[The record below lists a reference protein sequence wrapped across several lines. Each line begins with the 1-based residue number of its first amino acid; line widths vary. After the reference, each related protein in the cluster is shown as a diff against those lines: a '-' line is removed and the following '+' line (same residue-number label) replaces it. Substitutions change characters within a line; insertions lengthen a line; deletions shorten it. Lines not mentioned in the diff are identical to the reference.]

1 MGISWQ
7 ETENQECIGR
17 KYIDKSIFKY
27 GIHIPLQYREG
38 FYKNIKDHYIELGK
52 SQGIRLIFDNYD
64 AAVEIRNINSKSRSE
79 TIQIRY
85 DSNKEFKEYLTNKFK
100 YTYSLIVDEENEI
113 DTDEYIDFYRGKEL
127 NTFYIKCNMHNTLN
141 KEVEDFINTIKTT
154 SMSKSYKIP
163 LLWAFYNNGNIKLKI
178 NEDDIYNS
186 FKDFYS
192 KEENGVDLQGQKSTE
207 NYKSWGKDEYIKL
220 AKNGPIKYLLGGTSK
235 YFYKENDL
243 FCLSENLASY
253 IKEKEFIQ
261 EFKEA
266 IESLEYK
273 YYKRE
278 VNRLKES
285 YKDNMELK
293 ELIRSFEGEYEKNY
307 NIEED
312 EKLRDEFLNKFP
324 MDDLKDLELERYA
337 LGYKTDNL
345 CWWLEYNTIPLG
357 SIRGGNAKKFKI
369 YYANEGQTWIYPI
382 NQFSSVEE
390 AWNNLR
396 GSIYNFV
403 KEFSLGNYDN
413 LNNSGIISSM
423 KMFKTKL
430 LYMYFPEKLLPVYSI
445 EHIQKLLDYF
455 GHSNNEIKKLDIVEV
470 NMKLKAFK
478 DSSEEFKNWDGLKF
492 MRFLYSSIF
501 PKLNIDE
508 ISAKDIYD
516 EDGSEYVEKI
526 EEKEE
531 VYMESNQIIKI
542 INNYINSKGYT
553 YKQEQLSNLYL
564 SLKTKPFVI
573 LAGISGTGKSK
584 IVRLFADSIGANYHL
599 ISVRPDWNDGSDLLG
614 YKNLKDEFIEGQ
626 LTKIIIEASKQ
637 ENKNKPYLICL
648 DEMNLARVEYYLSD
662 YLSIIESRQ
671 KIDQD
676 IITDNL
682 IEDKKLHIP
691 DNVYIIGTVNM
702 DETTFTFSRKV
713 LDRANTI
720 EFSDV
725 YLESLFTNKNKEI
738 IGSLN
743 INNSF
748 LKTNYLKADD
758 IEEEYREYALEV
770 NKKIIEINE
779 ILKKSKRQFAYR
791 VRDEILFYMVE
802 NKKVDLLNENLAFD
816 YQIMQKIL
824 PAISGSES
832 SVKNVLIDLFN
843 FVCEKTIIDD
853 IELEE
858 AQNYI
863 DKNIDFIKYKN
874 SAEKIIYML
883 KGYSEDGY
891 VSYWY

>member
-1 MGISWQ
+1 MIVTKEEAEGRDRLVGNNIEFIEWNGTSNPAKARCLDCGRIF
-7 ETENQECIGR
+7 EYEVGGKIYAVKKDGTVNKKCEC
-17 KYIDKSIFKY
+17 K
-27 GIHIPLQYREG
+27 HIRYN
-38 FYKNIKDHYIELGK
+38 KHVDDI
-52 SQGIRLIFDNYD
+52 
-64 AAVEIRNINSKSRSE
+64 E
-79 TIQIRY
+79 TIQKDIVHKNI
-85 DSNKEFKEYLTNKFK
+85 NKTIETSVKYICNFGYK
-100 YTYSLIVDEENEI
+100 YT
-113 DTDEYIDFYRGKEL
+113 K
-127 NTFYIKCNMHNTLN
+127 
-141 KEVEDFINTIKTT
+141 
-154 SMSKSYKIP
+154 
-163 LLWAFYNNGNIKLKI
+163 
-178 NEDDIYNS
+178 
-186 FKDFYS
+186 
-192 KEENGVDLQGQKSTE
+192 
-207 NYKSWGKDEYIKL
+207 
-220 AKNGPIKYLLGGTSK
+220 
-235 YFYKENDL
+235 
-243 FCLSENLASY
+243 
-253 IKEKEFIQ
+253 
-261 EFKEA
+261 
-266 IESLEYK
+266 
-273 YYKRE
+273 
-278 VNRLKES
+278 
-285 YKDNMELK
+285 
-293 ELIRSFEGEYEKNY
+293 
-307 NIEED
+307 
-312 EKLRDEFLNKFP
+312 
-324 MDDLKDLELERYA
+324 
-337 LGYKTDNL
+337 
-345 CWWLEYNTIPLG
+345 
-357 SIRGGNAKKFKI
+357 
-369 YYANEGQTWIYPI
+369 
-382 NQFSSVEE
+382 
-390 AWNNLR
+390 
-396 GSIYNFV
+396 
-403 KEFSLGNYDN
+403 
-413 LNNSGIISSM
+413 
-423 KMFKTKL
+423 
-430 LYMYFPEKLLPVYSI
+430 
-445 EHIQKLLDYF
+445 
-455 GHSNNEIKKLDIVEV
+455 
-470 NMKLKAFK
+470 
-478 DSSEEFKNWDGLKF
+478 
-492 MRFLYSSIF
+492 
-501 PKLNIDE
+501 
-508 ISAKDIYD
+508 
-516 EDGSEYVEKI
+516 
-526 EEKEE
+526 
-531 VYMESNQIIKI
+531 
-542 INNYINSKGYT
+542 
-553 YKQEQLSNLYL
+553 EQLSNLYL

-702 DETTFTFSRKV
+702 DDTTFTFSRKV

-725 YLESLFTNKNKEI
+725 DLENLFTNKNKEI